1 MSVYANGKVYE
12 TVADFAEQEFGTPRE
27 QITPEWNIERYTKL
41 LSYTKKTV
49 KRKKLQEELNWWLEA
64 KEFDEDMKRL
74 REEREEA

>member
-12 TVADFAEQEFGTPRE
+12 TVGDFAEQECGVPRE
-27 QITPEWNIERYTKL
+27 QITPEWNIDHYTKL

-49 KRKKLQEELNWWLEA
+49 KRKKLQAELNWWLEC
-64 KEFDEDMKRL
+64 KEIRKKAKRL